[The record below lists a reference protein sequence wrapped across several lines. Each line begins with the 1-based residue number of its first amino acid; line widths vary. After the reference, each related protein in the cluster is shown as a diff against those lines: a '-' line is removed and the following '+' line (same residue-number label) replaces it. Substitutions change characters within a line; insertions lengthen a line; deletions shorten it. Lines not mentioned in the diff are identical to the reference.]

1 MAEISVPAWPIPI
14 RMLPDS
20 TTGHEANRLRVR
32 GLVGFAAA
40 LVGVN
45 VLVLVV
51 VAAVMKGFSS
61 EEKQL
66 ESLTLPRFAGDTGE
80 YPRRRIQADPAPE
93 LAKMK
98 AADLGRLNKYGWVDR
113 KAGLAHS
120 GRAGDRDPAQK
131 GLPTPEARGDPEKPA
146 ENQGPAERKEQLKPG
161 TSGEPKP

>member
-1 MAEISVPAWPIPI
+1 MDDAQPQA

-51 VAAVMKGFSS
+51 VAVVMNGFSS
-61 EEKQL
+61 EEKEL

-80 YPRRRIQADPAPE
+80 YPAPRIQADPAPE

-98 AADLGRLNKYGWVDR
+98 AADLGRLNNFGWVDR
-113 KAGLAHS
+113 KAGLAHIPV
-120 GRAGDRDPAQK
+120 GRAIEILAQK
-131 GLPTPEARGDPEKPA
+131 GLPTPEARGVTPEKPA
-146 ENQGPAERKEQLKPG
+146 ENQGPAERKEALKPG
-161 TSGEPKP
+161 TGGEPKP